1 VLIFCPRPQSGPRP
15 TGAAP
20 GQLQCKQYGSG
31 KEQLQ
36 RRKWAEE
43 VGKMPQ
49 QTRAV
54 VFGFYNATQLQQEGN
69 RI

>member
-1 VLIFCPRPQSGPRP
+1 
-15 TGAAP
+15 
-20 GQLQCKQYGSG
+20 LQCKQYGSG